1 MLKYFFPYLKI
12 LFYIA
17 NIVLITLYVFP
28 GSILGWFFFD
38 NAAKQPQIT
47 SDFIVSSNH
56 VYAFLA
62 LSLLGFISYIEK
74 KKLIIFYFLFL
85 SIILELS
92 HLFIPNRS
100 FQLFDLFG
108 NILGVLISII
118 LLKIYIYLEKK

>member
-1 MLKYFFPYLKI
+1 MKITKIFFQIINI
-12 LFYIA
+12 LF
-17 NIVLITLYVFP
+17 LILYLYP
-28 GSILGWFFFD
+28 GSILGFVVYNDFS
-38 NAAKQPQIT
+38 KQPQVT
-47 SDFIVSSNH
+47 PDFIFSSNH
-56 VYAFLA
+56 VYAFIA

-108 NILGVLISII
+108 NILGVIISII
-118 LLKIYIYLEKK
+118 ILKIYFYLVKK

>member
-1 MLKYFFPYLKI
+1 MKITKIFFQIINI
-12 LFYIA
+12 LF
-17 NIVLITLYVFP
+17 LILYLYP
-28 GSILGWFFFD
+28 GSILGFVVYNDFS
-38 NAAKQPQIT
+38 KQPQVT
-47 SDFIVSSNH
+47 PDFIFSSNH

-74 KKLIIFYFLFL
+74 KKLITFYFLFL

-108 NILGVLISII
+108 NILGVIISII
-118 LLKIYIYLEKK
+118 ILKIYFYLVKK

>member
-1 MLKYFFPYLKI
+1 MKITKIFFQIINI
-12 LFYIA
+12 LF
-17 NIVLITLYVFP
+17 LIIYLYP
-28 GSILGWFFFD
+28 GSILGFLVYKDFS
-38 NAAKQPQIT
+38 KQPQVT
-47 SDFIVSSNH
+47 PDFIFSSNH

-74 KKLIIFYFLFL
+74 TKLIIFYFLFL

-118 LLKIYIYLEKK
+118 ILKIYFYLVKK

>member
-1 MLKYFFPYLKI
+1 MKITKIFFQILNI
-12 LFYIA
+12 LF
-17 NIVLITLYVFP
+17 LILYLYP
-28 GSILGWFFFD
+28 GSILGFVVYNDFS
-38 NAAKQPQIT
+38 KQPQVT
-47 SDFIVSSNH
+47 PDFIFSSNH

-74 KKLIIFYFLFL
+74 KKLIISYFLFL

-100 FQLFDLFG
+100 FQLLDLFG

-118 LLKIYIYLEKK
+118 ILKIYFYLIKK

>member
-1 MLKYFFPYLKI
+1 MKITKIFFQIINI
-12 LFYIA
+12 LF
-17 NIVLITLYVFP
+17 LILYLYP
-28 GSILGWFFFD
+28 GSILGFVVYNDFS
-38 NAAKQPQIT
+38 KQPQVT
-47 SDFIVSSNH
+47 PDFIFSSNH

-108 NILGVLISII
+108 NILGVIISII
-118 LLKIYIYLEKK
+118 ILKIYFYLVKK

>member
-1 MLKYFFPYLKI
+1 MKITKIFFQIINI
-12 LFYIA
+12 LF
-17 NIVLITLYVFP
+17 LILYLYP
-28 GSILGWFFFD
+28 GSILGFVVYNDFS
-38 NAAKQPQIT
+38 KQPQVT
-47 SDFIVSSNH
+47 PDFIFSSNH

-118 LLKIYIYLEKK
+118 ILKIYFYLVKK

>member
-1 MLKYFFPYLKI
+1 MKITKIFFQIINI
-12 LFYIA
+12 LF
-17 NIVLITLYVFP
+17 LILYLYP
-28 GSILGWFFFD
+28 GSILGYVVYND
-38 NAAKQPQIT
+38 LSKQPQVT
-47 SDFIVSSNH
+47 SDFIFSSNH

-118 LLKIYIYLEKK
+118 ILKIYFYLVKK

>member
-1 MLKYFFPYLKI
+1 MKITKIFFHITNLLFLILYL
-12 LFYIA
+12 
-17 NIVLITLYVFP
+17 FP
-28 GSILGWFFFD
+28 GSILGFLLYND
-38 NAAKQPQIT
+38 LSKQPQVT
-47 SDFIVSSNH
+47 PDFIFSSNH

-108 NILGVLISII
+108 NILGVIISII
-118 LLKIYIYLEKK
+118 ILKIYFYLVKK